1 MNTTTINNYIDLQEI
16 TVTEMECIFHEL
28 LYSVYTICVVE
39 TCKPMFQLQYSA
51 MFDIIREV
59 ILSD

>member
-16 TVTEMECIFHEL
+16 TVTEMECIFHVL

-39 TCKPMFQLQYSA
+39 KCKPMFPLQYSA
-51 MFDIIREV
+51 MFARIREV